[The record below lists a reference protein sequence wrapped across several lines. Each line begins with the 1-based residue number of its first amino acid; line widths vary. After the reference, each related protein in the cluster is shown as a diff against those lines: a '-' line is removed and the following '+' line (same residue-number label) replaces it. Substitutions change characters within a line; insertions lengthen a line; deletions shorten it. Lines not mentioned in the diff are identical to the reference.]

1 MLNLRQIALEMEA
14 HYPSKKTNHYQ
25 IASKYLKACQ
35 DALTKGILLAT
46 ELQIQDEMIPVSW
59 DQLRK
64 SCGTYGPK
72 KQQAKW
78 FDWLHTHHP
87 ILIKVK
93 SGYNFG
99 KQGTL
104 TMVKTTREIDR
115 ILAEQNPQDTFNAFY
130 PDGIP
135 AEVDTVR
142 IDLKSL
148 NAYMQANRSVVAQRE
163 DHKKKID
170 HNFKDASIIFD
181 IASYCGGKL
190 PQVIK
195 MSEFGRKYYTGPNLQ
210 SVSKIVRLAALGDCH
225 SYDIEASVFTWKFDL
240 AKDLMPEVKLP
251 ATLTYLDYKDHH
263 RKRLAELVFGNKS
276 DYSVATIKQAIT
288 AIGFG
293 ARATNAVWMLDGGQ
307 WKTTALREIIKSQE
321 YLEKFLTDK
330 ELIAEFILEQEA
342 INHLIF
348 DTVKHDPMIKNKDI
362 LKTAGGKL
370 SRNKTISYLY
380 QQTESTIIKRLLKI
394 AEPAEVMLLCHDG
407 FYTKRKANKA
417 ELSSALKEFLPNGQ
431 LDHEEHTAYKFIDDS
446 DQVRHRQLIQEQ
458 EQQLR
463 LAKGSLTKDHYDSS
477 PRQEPERY
485 YEDYSNGYCDEVTT
499 MSSYDP
505 ENDPWLDELEAGDR
519 QAYLLQRKRAL
530 AQLEFNKVFK

>member
-1 MLNLRQIALEMEA
+1 MES

-46 ELQIQDEMIPVSW
+46 ELQIADEMIPVSW

-72 KQQAKW
+72 GQQAKW
-78 FDWLHTHHP
+78 FDWLHLHHP

-93 SGYNFG
+93 AGYNFG

-135 AEVDTVR
+135 DEVDVVH

-148 NAYMQANRSVVAQRE
+148 NAYMQANRAVVIQGE
-163 DHKKKID
+163 DHQKKID
-170 HNFKDASIIFD
+170 HNYKDASIIFD
-181 IASYCGGKL
+181 IASYCGGRL

-240 AKDLMPEVKLP
+240 AKELMPEVKLP
-251 ATLTYLDYKDHH
+251 ATLDYLDYKDHH
-263 RKRLAELVFGNKS
+263 RKRLAEIVFGNKS
-276 DYSVATIKQAIT
+276 DFSVATIKQAIT

-307 WKTTALREIIKSQE
+307 WKTTALREIIKSPE
-321 YLEKFLTDK
+321 YLNRFLTDK
-330 ELIAEFILEQEA
+330 LMAEFILEQEA
-342 INHLIF
+342 MNHLIF
-348 DTVKHDPMIKNKDI
+348 DTVKHDLMIKNKDI

-380 QQTESTIIKRLLKI
+380 QQTESTIVKKLLKI
-394 AEPAEVMLLCHDG
+394 AEPSEVMLLCHDG

-417 ELSSALKEFLPNGQ
+417 ELVSVLKQFLANGQ
-431 LDHEEHTAYKFIDDS
+431 LDHEEHTAFKFIDDS
-446 DQVRHRQLIQEQ
+446 DIIRHKQLISRQEQ
-458 EQQLR
+458 DLRNMFGELSKDYYEPSTMQQ
-463 LAKGSLTKDHYDSS
+463 T
-477 PRQEPERY
+477 ERY
-485 YEDYSNGYCDEVTT
+485 YEDYDNGYRDKFSMVENY
-499 MSSYDP
+499 SEDDWLNDIDP
-505 ENDPWLDELEAGDR
+505 DDKA
-519 QAYLLQRKRAL
+519 AYLLQRRQAIR
-530 AQLEFNKVFK
+530 QLQFDKLFNDNR